1 MGAAQ
6 KKNKSGS
13 IFRVI
18 LLGEFGVGKT
28 NIITRFVENT
38 FKNYT
43 RFFGRE
49 FFIKTMTFNKAQGK
63 TIKHQIW
70 DTACQERYRPLT
82 KSFYTNTG
90 VAILVYDITKKETF
104 NKIKNYWYNEI
115 KENIPRD
122 ISKIKYI

>member
-43 RFFGRE
+43 GVIGPE
-49 FFIKTMTFNKAQGK
+49 FFIKTMTFDKAQGK
-63 TIKHQIW
+63 TIKYQIW
-70 DTACQERYRPLT
+70 DKACQKRYRPLT
-82 KSFYTNTG
+82 KSFYINTG
-90 VAILVYDITKKETF
+90 VAILVYDITRKETF
-104 NKIKNYWYNEI
+104 DKIKNYWYNEI